1 MPMMARMRGLAPW
14 FMLTVGG
21 LFVLFMVL
29 SDSKVTDFLQSQ
41 QQNVGSVDGE
51 DVTYQE
57 YSSLVD
63 RARKNQEEASK
74 QTIDESQ
81 MDFFRDQVWDA
92 LVTQKLINKKVQDF
106 GIVVTDNEVKE
117 ALLGPNPP
125 AQLRQ
130 QFTDSTGNFNRQLYE
145 TALRDPRNKQI
156 VITVEE
162 QIKEQL
168 IQQKLQN
175 YVSASVI
182 ISDEEAKDQFIKQNI
197 KMKANYVWIDLNTIP
212 DTEVKV
218 GEDELKKYYDEHA
231 EEFKQV
237 AERKIKYVLFNKL
250 ASKDDSLSIKKNLES
265 IVTKLKNDTATF
277 KKYVEI
283 YSERPYSKDT
293 VQLST
298 LAAQVRDVL
307 VKAKTGSVLGPYIT
321 FEGYVVYKV
330 VDKVKS
336 KKEQVRASH
345 ILIKTTGNDKADL
358 QKANDIYN
366 QLMKGADFALVAK
379 EKSDDGSK
387 FQGGD
392 LGWFGRGQM
401 VKPFEDASFNG
412 KIGVIQKPVKSQFG
426 YHIIKTTDKSNQDL
440 VLEKIVN
447 KIQISASTSDKLFT
461 DAQDFSFIAKKDGFE
476 SEAKLMKYSVIET
489 PSFNEESQALPG
501 IGVNQAL
508 VKFAFENSVGE
519 ISDVYRVQAGYV
531 AAMVSDVIKP
541 GLKKFDDV
549 KAQIKSLVLKEK
561 KLEKSLSIV
570 KDIRSKMSDA
580 GDASVAKTIWAAA
593 KVDTTA
599 EFTSVGNIPGIGRE
613 FAFSDYSLEAELNK
627 WSQPIKGSL
636 GSFLIKVNY
645 RVKFDLGTFEIEK
658 PSIKKQMLQSKKSRY
673 FGQWVQDLK
682 KEAKIV
688 DNRYHFYR

>member
-1 MPMMARMRGLAPW
+1 MPMMARMRSLAPW

-21 LFVLFMVL
+21 IFVLFMVL
-29 SDSKVTDFLQSQ
+29 SDSKVTDFLRSSK
-41 QQNVGSVDGE
+41 QNVGSVDGE
-51 DVTYQE
+51 DITYQE
-57 YSSLVD
+57 YSATVD
-63 RARKNQEEASK
+63 NFKKQQEQGG

-81 MDFFRDQVWDA
+81 MDYFRDQVWDR
-92 LVTQKLINKKVQDF
+92 LVTLKLINKKVQEF
-106 GIVVTDNEVKE
+106 GIVVTDNEVRE
-117 ALLGPNPP
+117 TLLGPNPP

-175 YVSASVI
+175 YVSASVFV
-182 ISDEEAKDQFIKQNI
+182 SDGEAKDQFIKQNI
-197 KMKANYVWIDLNTIP
+197 KMKANYVWIDLNAIP
-212 DTEVKV
+212 DTDVKV
-218 GEDELKKYYDEHA
+218 SDDELKKYYDEHA
-231 EEFKQV
+231 EDFKQV

-265 IVTKLKNDTATF
+265 IVTKLKNDTASF
-277 KKYVEI
+277 KKYVEL

-298 LAAQVRDVL
+298 LVPQVRDVL
-307 VKAKTGSVLGPYIT
+307 VKAKTGSVLGPYNT

-330 VDKVKS
+330 IGKVKS

-366 QLMKGADFALVAK
+366 QLMKGADFATVAK

-412 KIGVIQKPVKSQFG
+412 KIGVIQKPIKSQFG
-426 YHIIKTTDKSNQDL
+426 YHIIKVIDRSNEDL

-447 KIQISASTSDKLFT
+447 KIQISASTSDKLYT
-461 DAQDFSFIAKKDGFE
+461 DAQDFAFIAKKDGFE

-519 ISDVYRVQAGYV
+519 ISDVFRVQAGYV

-549 KAQIKSLVLKEK
+549 KAQIKNLVLKEK
-561 KLEKSLSIV
+561 KLEKSLSV
-570 KDIRSKMSDA
+570 AKDIRLKMSDV
-580 GDASVAKTIWAAA
+580 GDASVAKSIWAAA

-627 WSQPIKGSL
+627 WSQPVKGSL
-636 GSFLIKVNY
+636 GSYLIKVNY
-645 RVKFDLGTFEIEK
+645 RVKFDQGTFEIEK
-658 PSIKKQMLQSKKSRY
+658 PTIKKQMLQTKKSSY

-682 KEAKIV
+682 KESKIV